1 LRKTSQAL
9 AQVQKE
15 LIFRE
20 RLAEAGR
27 LSATLAHE
35 IRNPLASISSA
46 VQMLKAE
53 MNGNGERARLMEI
66 IVRESNRVSQLL
78 EQFLDFSAPSKKM
91 FTEIDLGMLLHETL
105 EMLRSGGDLDGGKS
119 GWKVI
124 I

>member
-1 LRKTSQAL
+1 MSYLSKSLRKTSQAL
-9 AQVQKE
+9 AQAQKE
-15 LIFRE
+15 LILRE

-78 EQFLDFSAPSKKM
+78 EQFLDFPPRRKN
-91 FTEIDLGMLLHETL
+91 
-105 EMLRSGGDLDGGKS
+105 
-119 GWKVI
+119 VY
-124 I
+124 